1 MNLIPLNSRSSPL
14 PARPSNRAHR
24 HEVQFYSSDDFLLEV
39 VSRFIAQAITAG
51 DATMV
56 VATQPHWDGIT
67 QILEARGIAVDEQT
81 ENGQTMFVDV
91 DDLLAKMT
99 VDGWVDGTKFTRI
112 ISSLLTKARG
122 EKEGS
127 GSQVAV
133 FGELVALLWAQG
145 RWQEAIQVE
154 ELWNSLA
161 RTEPFYLLCAYPLSG
176 FNRDTH
182 TAPFLEVCAQH
193 SHVVPSE
200 TFLRFTKPE
209 ERLRIIACLEQK
221 AQALDSEVRSRRSE
235 LLFRLFVDAVEDYA
249 IFTLDS
255 EGCIR
260 SWNAGAE
267 RIQGYKTAEI
277 LGQHFSCFYP
287 EDDVRS
293 GTPKAELETA
303 ARDGRFE
310 VEAWRVRKDGSMF
323 WANVVIT
330 PVRDQD
336 GRVIG
341 FGKVTRDFTERM
353 KTQSALQKEI
363 AEKRKIEQRL
373 RSSERSLRELSLHL
387 LHTQD
392 EERRRIGR
400 NLHDSLGQSLAVLKM
415 KLDCLSV
422 FCEEPRQRTEDID
435 QCVHLLEDSIVE
447 LRTIS
452 YLLYPP
458 LLDEMGLK
466 SAIPWYLDGF
476 AARSG
481 IQTTF
486 EIDTQVHRLHRDV
499 ELALFRVLQE
509 CLTNVHRHSKGS
521 AVDIRL
527 LTKDRCAV
535 LQVRDNGIGLPEA
548 GEESDQELME
558 RPGVGLRGM
567 KERMQELGGTFEL
580 ISTPQGTTVIA
591 IAPAEPASALH
602 PGEFRA
608 G

>member
-1 MNLIPLNSRSSPL
+1 MRFPLSSRSIPLS
-14 PARPSNRAHR
+14 AQPSNRAHH
-24 HEVQFYSSDDFLLEV
+24 HEVQFYSDHDFLLEV
-39 VSRFIAQAITAG
+39 VSRFIAQAITNG
-51 DATMV
+51 DATIV
-56 VATQPHWDGIT
+56 VATDAHWAGIT
-67 QILEARGIAVDEQT
+67 QILETRGIALDEQI
-81 ENGQTMFVDV
+81 ENGRTLFVDA
-91 DDLLAKMT
+91 DELLAKIT
-99 VDGWVDGTKFTRI
+99 VDGWVDAREFTRI

-122 EKEGS
+122 EEEGS

-145 RWQEAIQVE
+145 RLREAIQVE
-154 ELWNSLA
+154 ELSNNLA

-176 FNRDTH
+176 FNQDKH

-200 TFLRFTKPE
+200 TVLRLTKSE

-221 AQALDSEVRSRRSE
+221 AQVLDSEMMSRRSE
-235 LLFRLFVDAVEDYA
+235 QLFRLFVDAVQDYA

-255 EGCIR
+255 EGYIR
-260 SWNAGAE
+260 SCNAGAE

-287 EDDVRS
+287 EGDVRS
-293 GTPKAELETA
+293 GTPKAELDTA

-310 VEAWRVRKDGSMF
+310 VEAWRVREDGSMF

-330 PVRDQD
+330 PLRDEA

-363 AEKRKIEQRL
+363 AERRKIEQRL
-373 RSSERSLRELSLHL
+373 RGSEKSLRQLSLHL
-387 LHTQD
+387 LRTQD

-415 KLDCLSV
+415 KLDSLSV
-422 FCEEPRQRTEDID
+422 FCEEPGQLTEDIG
-435 QCVHLLEDSIVE
+435 QCVHLVEDSIVE
-447 LRTIS
+447 LRTLS

-458 LLDEMGLK
+458 MLEEMGLK

-486 EIDTQVHRLHRDV
+486 EIDTKVQRLHRDV

-509 CLTNVHRHSKGS
+509 CLTNVQRHSKGS

-527 LTKDRCAV
+527 LTKDLNAV
-535 LQVRDNGIGLPEA
+535 LEVRDNGTGLPEV
-548 GEESDQELME
+548 GEESDQELTG

-580 ISTPQGTTVIA
+580 ISTHQGTTVVA
-591 IAPAEPASALH
+591 IAPAEPASVLH
-602 PGEFRA
+602 PGDFRA